1 MQTIRYLYRIGTG
14 PSSSHTMGPRRAAEK
29 FLKANPESPRYRVTL
44 MGSLAAT
51 GKGHLTNV
59 AIQDSFA
66 GKEMELVW
74 KPEIVPAYHPNGML
88 FESLDQEGNLLSKSM
103 VYSIGGGDLVIEG
116 NEHKY
121 KTIYPL
127 TTMNDILEWAEST
140 GKPLWE
146 YVIEHEGEEI
156 WRYLEEVW
164 ETMISAIERGLNHEG
179 VLPGSLKLQR
189 KASSHHARALDSKGI
204 LGSINMAY
212 SFALAVSEENAS
224 GGTVVTAPTCGAS
237 GVLPGVLY
245 FLKETREISRSKIIK
260 ALATA
265 ALVGNIVK
273 FNGSISGAEV
283 GCQGEVGTACAM
295 SAAAATQILGGTKY
309 QIEYA
314 AEMALEHNLGLTCD
328 PVDGLVQIPC
338 IERNAMATTK
348 SLSCAAYAL
357 LSDGRHRVSFDTVVE
372 TMLQTGKDLAI
383 GYRETSESG
392 LAEAVK
398 KNSARQS
405 TK

>member
-29 FLKANPESPRYRVTL
+29 FLTANPDAPGYRVTL
-44 MGSLAAT
+44 FGSLAAT

-59 AIQDSFA
+59 AIQDSFLD
-66 GKEMELVW
+66 KPLELIW
-74 KPEIVPAYHPNGML
+74 KPDVVPAYHPNGML
-88 FESLDQEGNLLSKSM
+88 FESVDAEGNQLAKSM
-103 VYSIGGGDLVIEG
+103 VYSIGGGDLTIEG
-116 NEHKY
+116 NEHTY
-121 KTIYPL
+121 KSIYPL
-127 TTMNDILEWAEST
+127 TTMTEILEWAENT
-140 GKPLWE
+140 GNPLWQ
-146 YVIEHEGEEI
+146 YVIDHEGEEI

-164 ETMISAIERGLNHEG
+164 ETMASAIDRGLNNEG

-189 KASSHHARALDSKGI
+189 KAASHHARALDSKGL
-204 LGSINMAY
+204 LGNINLAY
-212 SFALAVSEENAS
+212 SFALAVSEENAA
-224 GGTVVTAPTCGAS
+224 GGTVVTAPTCGSA

-245 FLKETREISRSKIIK
+245 FMTKTRDIDRSKILK

-295 SAAAATQILGGTKY
+295 SAAAATQLLGGTKY

-348 SLSCAAYAL
+348 SISCAAYAL
-357 LSDGRHRVSFDTVVE
+357 LSDGRHRVSFDNVVE
-372 TMLQTGKDLAI
+372 TMLKTGKDLAI
-383 GYRETSESG
+383 GYRETSKGG
-392 LAEAVK
+392 LAETMKADNLDK
-398 KNSARQS
+398 
-405 TK
+405 